1 MTFAVQSKRF
11 WFVVLSLSVPSAL
24 ANECLDSSGA
34 RAILEKMQGSHQTT
48 TYQGTFLRELSGER
62 QFVRVNF
69 DGSAGAPNSPL
80 TLQRLNGS
88 TLAAPSLWR
97 APMGGSSILCS
108 LTESYGFELTE
119 GPVVAGYPTTELLI
133 KPRDSLR
140 LAYRLNIDPASGL
153 VLKSL
158 VFATD
163 GKLLERNEFATVAIR
178 TGQSMNA
185 SMSPVV
191 QQTSVL
197 PLQGLPKGFVARRV
211 DSGSFDALHVSDGV
225 ASAIVTREPMVDSI
239 GPGEGAI
246 IHGSTLTYT
255 RGGQLIGGQ
264 NILISVVGDVPIAT
278 ARMIAE
284 SARVLP

>member
-1 MTFAVQSKRF
+1 MAFVVHPKRL
-11 WFVVLSLSVPSAL
+11 WFLVLSLLVPSAL
-24 ANECLDSSGA
+24 ANDCLDSSGV
-34 RAILEKMQGSHQTT
+34 RDILEKMQGSHQMA

-62 QFVRVNF
+62 QFVKVNF
-69 DGSAGAPNSPL
+69 DSAEGVSNAPL
-80 TLQRLNGS
+80 KVQLLNGS
-88 TLAAPSLWR
+88 TLERPSLWR
-97 APMGGSSILCS
+97 APIGERSILCS
-108 LTESYGFELTE
+108 LTESYGFEVTE

-140 LAYRLNIDPASGL
+140 LAYRLYIDPSSGL

-178 TGQSMNA
+178 MGESVTTNT
-185 SMSPVV
+185 SPVSE
-191 QQTSVL
+191 QHSVL
-197 PLQGLPKGFVARRV
+197 PLRGLPKGFVARRV
-211 DSGSFDALHVSDGV
+211 SNGSVDALHISDGV
-225 ASAIVTREPMVDSI
+225 ASAIVTREPMVDTI

-255 RGGQLIGGQ
+255 RGGQLTGGQ
-264 NILISVVGDVPIAT
+264 NVLISVVGDVPIAT

>member
-1 MTFAVQSKRF
+1 MTFVVHQKRF
-11 WFVVLSLSVPSAL
+11 WFVVLSLLVPSAL

-34 RAILEKMQGSHQTT
+34 RDILEKMQGSHQTT

-62 QFVRVNF
+62 QFVKVNF
-69 DGSAGAPNSPL
+69 DGATGSPNTPL

-97 APMGGSSILCS
+97 APVGGSSLLCS
-108 LTESYGFELTE
+108 LTESYGFEVTE

-140 LAYRLNIDPASGL
+140 LAYRLNIDPTSGL

-178 TGQSMNA
+178 TGESMN
-185 SMSPVV
+185 SSTSPVG

-211 DSGSFDALHVSDGV
+211 GSGSFDALHISDGI

-255 RGGQLIGGQ
+255 RGGQLTGGQ

>member
-1 MTFAVQSKRF
+1 MAFAVLQKRF
-11 WFVVLSLSVPSAL
+11 WFVALSLLVPSAL
-24 ANECLDSSGA
+24 ANECLDSSGV
-34 RAILEKMQGSHQTT
+34 RDILEKMQGSHQTT

-62 QFVRVNF
+62 QFVKVDF
-69 DGSAGAPNSPL
+69 DASAGAPNAPL
-80 TLQRLNGS
+80 MLQRLNGS
-88 TLAAPSLWR
+88 TLDTPSLWR
-97 APMGGSSILCS
+97 APVGGSSLLCS
-108 LTESYGFELTE
+108 LTESYGFEVAE

-140 LAYRLNIDPASGL
+140 LAYRLNIDPTSGL

-178 TGQSMNA
+178 TGE
-185 SMSPVV
+185 SMSGAATPGA
-191 QQTSVL
+191 QQPTVL

-211 DSGSFDALHVSDGV
+211 GGGSFDALHISDGV
-225 ASAIVTREPMVDSI
+225 ASAIVTREPMVETI

-255 RGGQLIGGQ
+255 RGGQLTGGQ

>member
-1 MTFAVQSKRF
+1 MAFAVQPTRF
-11 WFVVLSLSVPSAL
+11 WVLVLSLLVPSAL

-34 RAILEKMQGSHQTT
+34 RDILEKMHGSHRTT

-62 QFVRVNF
+62 QFVQVNF
-69 DGSAGAPNSPL
+69 DGSTGAPSAPL

-97 APMGGSSILCS
+97 APMGGRSLLCS
-108 LTESYGFELTE
+108 LTESYGFEVTE

-140 LAYRLNIDPASGL
+140 LAYRLNVDPTSGL

-178 TGQSMNA
+178 TGESMNA
-185 SMSPVV
+185 GATPTI
-191 QQTSVL
+191 QQTAVL

-211 DSGSFDALHVSDGV
+211 GSGSFDALHISDGV
-225 ASAIVTREPMVDSI
+225 ASAIVTRETMVDSI

-255 RGGQLIGGQ
+255 RGGQLAGGQ